1 MNKVTIDKKELK
13 KLSIAILFLFL
24 VITFITSLFYIR
36 NQNSIDEELNNNIPT
51 LNYLCFYEAEEARQI
66 INQHSDLEVLIKRV
80 ALSDYFLSTIH
91 FNHDRIASLDL
102 KSSIKETL
110 KLTKYNFQCIG
121 KISGSN
127 ISQGESYKNLNSK
140 NINKIEIIEIYAGSS
155 PVILFSIGIIL
166 SIILRKI
173 IIRKT

>member
-1 MNKVTIDKKELK
+1 M
-13 KLSIAILFLFL
+13 
-24 VITFITSLFYIR
+24 
-36 NQNSIDEELNNNIPT
+36 
-51 LNYLCFYEAEEARQI
+51 
-66 INQHSDLEVLIKRV
+66 IKRV

-140 NINKIEIIEIYAGSS
+140 NINKIEIIEIYVGSS